1 MQICWDQAG
10 KSSRLLRSPP
20 KVTTNFK
27 NQMQQ
32 SMTDATPM
40 MVQSVTSI
48 IAQPLSTFSTT
59 QYLAALKCLQ
69 AWMPYLKGE

>member
-1 MQICWDQAG
+1 
-10 KSSRLLRSPP
+10 
-20 KVTTNFK
+20 
-27 NQMQQ
+27 MQQ

-40 MVQSVTSI
+40 TVQSVTSI
-48 IAQPLSTFSTT
+48 IAQPLSTFSTN